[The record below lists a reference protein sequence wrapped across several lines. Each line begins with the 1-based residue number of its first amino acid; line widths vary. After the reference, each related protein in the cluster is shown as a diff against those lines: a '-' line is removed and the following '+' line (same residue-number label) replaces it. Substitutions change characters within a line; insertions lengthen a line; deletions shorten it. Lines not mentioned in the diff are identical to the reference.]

1 MGLKLKYIKD
11 DGYDVYEEYLEALDS
26 LDFGLSLVISK
37 YIDSKVLYLPVNDYI
52 SQILGGVVNYK
63 NKNIF
68 FALEIIRT
76 QGSFLMLS
84 DLQIISSDDYLDLI
98 NLNLHIK

>member
-11 DGYDVYEEYLEALDS
+11 DGYDVYEEYLDALDS
-26 LDFGLSLVISK
+26 LDFGLSLTISE

-52 SQILGGVVNYK
+52 SYVLGGVVKYE
-63 NKNIF
+63 NKNVF
-68 FALEIIRT
+68 FALEIIRV

-84 DLQIISSDDYLDLI
+84 DLKIISSDEYLDLI
-98 NLNLHIK
+98 NLNLYIK

>member
-26 LDFGLSLVISK
+26 LDFGLSLTISE

-52 SQILGGVVNYK
+52 SYVLGGVVKYE
-63 NKNIF
+63 NKNVF
-68 FALEIIRT
+68 FALEIIRV

-84 DLQIISSDDYLDLI
+84 DLKIISSDEYLDLI
-98 NLNLHIK
+98 NLNLYIK

>member
-26 LDFGLSLVISK
+26 LEFGLSLVISE

-52 SQILGGVVNYK
+52 SQILGGTVNYK

-68 FALEIIRT
+68 CIRSNKNT
-76 QGSFLMLS
+76 RFFLMLS

>member
-26 LDFGLSLVISK
+26 LDFGLSLTISE

-52 SQILGGVVNYK
+52 SYVLGGVVKYE
-63 NKNIF
+63 NKTVF